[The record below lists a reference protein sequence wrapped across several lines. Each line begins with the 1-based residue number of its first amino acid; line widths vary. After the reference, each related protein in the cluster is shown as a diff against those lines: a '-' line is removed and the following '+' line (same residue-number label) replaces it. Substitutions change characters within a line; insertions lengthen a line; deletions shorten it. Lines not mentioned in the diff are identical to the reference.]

1 MKLKLSIIASSVV
14 LALSSNAFAEND
26 VSSLNEVVVT
36 GSRAEKT
43 DQDKTRSVAKVD
55 LEKLDE
61 IQPNSVAEAIKYEP
75 NVSVVGANVPGNQ
88 SINIRGLSGNKVLQV
103 IDGNRQN
110 MQYGHRPTY
119 FLDPSLLG
127 SVEVVKGPI
136 SSLYGSGAIGG
147 VVVQNTLSADDI
159 VEENGLGGR
168 VKVGYQDNGDVWTN
182 TAALANK
189 NDNIDWILAGSYKDS
204 GYMKQGDGSTLYGT
218 EATNKTGLAKF
229 NWQINEAHKLGFNL
243 RYADLDGRPP
253 VVGDS
258 SGQLNDPDGLISR
271 RTKDQSYGVNYVF
284 NPNNPWVNLEASL
297 YRNDTKITEN
307 DPSIAGEDISQVNTT
322 GFNLTN
328 QSESGKLKLFT
339 GVDGYLD
346 ELDATRAASV
356 SGRPELPK
364 DAQTSVIGA
373 FGYINYQIVESLV
386 ADLGVRYDSFT
397 SKAQGYDDNN
407 QSAWSP
413 SVGLLWQ
420 AKQWMAWSIRY
431 DEAFRA
437 PDTSELY
444 MSGTHFAFGPGGPS
458 NIFVPNPE
466 LNPEKSHN
474 IELKGQFNFE
484 NVFADDSLD
493 ITAAAFQNKVKDF
506 INLDVDMTPSSSCG
520 IGGSLEGC
528 AGTSRSSNIDNA
540 ELTGYEVAADYRW
553 QQLLVGLSYG
563 QTRGKDT
570 DTDEWITNIPADK
583 WVAHLQYGFWN
594 IDTKI
599 GTRATFV
606 SAQDRVPTGY
616 TEGPFDS
623 YQLVD
628 FYASWEPTS
637 NLEGLKVDLS
647 LINAFDENYRT
658 AWTQVYQPGR
668 SVRLNAQY
676 TF

>member
-1 MKLKLSIIASSVV
+1 MKLKLSILASSVV
-14 LALSSNAFAEND
+14 LALTSNAQADD
-26 VSSLNEVVVT
+26 VTALNEVVVSA
-36 GSRAEKT
+36 SRADKT
-43 DQDKTRSVAKVD
+43 NQDKTRSVVKVD
-55 LEKLDE
+55 MEKLDE

-75 NVSVVGANVPGNQ
+75 NVSIEGANIPGNQ
-88 SINIRGLSGNKVLQV
+88 SVNIRGLSGNKVLKV

-110 MQYGHRPTY
+110 MQYGHRPSY

-127 SVEVVKGPI
+127 NIEVIKGPI

-147 VVVQNTLSADDI
+147 VVVQNTLTADDI
-159 VEENGLGGR
+159 LEENGLGGR

-189 NDNIDWILAGSYKDS
+189 NDDIDWIIAGSYKDS
-204 GYMKQGDGSTLYGT
+204 GYMKQGDGTTLYGT

-229 NWQINEAHKLGFNL
+229 NWQINKAHKIGFNL

-253 VVGDS
+253 IVGDS
-258 SGQLNDPDGLISR
+258 SGQVNDPKLLISR
-271 RTKDQSYGVNYVF
+271 RTTDQSYGVNYNF
-284 NPNNPWVNLEASL
+284 NPNSVWLNVEASL
-297 YRNDTKITEN
+297 YRNDTKITEV
-307 DPSIAGEDISQVNTT
+307 DPSIAGEDTSQLKTT
-322 GFNLTN
+322 GFNVTN
-328 QSESGKLKLFT
+328 QSDTGKLKLFT

-346 ELDATRAASV
+346 ELDASRAASV

-364 DAQTSVIGA
+364 DAQTFVVGA
-373 FGYINYQIVESLV
+373 FGYVNYDLLETLT
-386 ADLGVRYDSFT
+386 ADVGVRYDSFS
-397 SKAQGYDDNN
+397 SKAQGFDDNN

-420 AKQWMAWSIRY
+420 AQQWMAWSLRY

-444 MSGTHFAFGPGGPS
+444 MSGTHYSYGPGGPS
-458 NIFVPNPE
+458 NVFVPNPE
-466 LNPEKSHN
+466 LKPEKSHN
-474 IELKGQFNFE
+474 VELKGQFDFN
-484 NVFADDSLD
+484 NVIADDELS
-493 ITAAAFQNKVKDF
+493 ITTSAFHNQVKDF
-506 INLDVDMTPSSSCG
+506 INLDVDSTPSSSCG
-520 IGGSLEGC
+520 IGGSMVGC
-528 AGTSRSSNIDNA
+528 AGTSRSSNINNA
-540 ELTGYEVAADYRW
+540 ELTGYELAADYRW
-553 QQLLVGLSYG
+553 QQLSLGLSYG

-583 WVAHLQYGFWN
+583 WVASAQYGFWN

-606 SAQDRVPTGY
+606 SGQGRVPEGY
-616 TEGPFDS
+616 TEGPHES

-637 NLEGLKVDLS
+637 ELEGLKVDLS

-658 AWTQVYQPGR
+658 AWTKVYQPGR